1 MKKTIL
7 PVIVSLGLL
16 SVGFMFGTVVTNG
29 KNQKLQE
36 QVELSHR
43 QKIDS
48 LKSVIKDKD
57 FQIETLQE
65 ECQMKESEISFW
77 GQMYDKCR
85 GIKY

>member
-7 PVIVSLGLL
+7 PVIFSLGLL

-36 QVELSHR
+36 KVELSHR

-77 GQMYDKCR
+77 GQMYDRCR
-85 GIKY
+85 GFK

>member
-36 QVELSHR
+36 KVELSHR

-48 LKSVIKDKD
+48 LNSVIKDKD
-57 FQIETLQE
+57 WQIETLQE

>member
-48 LKSVIKDKD
+48 LKSVIKDKEW
-57 FQIETLQE
+57 QIETLQE

-85 GIKY
+85 GFK

>member
-1 MKKTIL
+1 MKKTII

-16 SVGFMFGTVVTNG
+16 SVGFMFGTLVSNG

-36 QVELSHR
+36 KVELSHR

-48 LKSVIKDKD
+48 LKSVIKDKEW
-57 FQIETLQE
+57 QIETLQE

-85 GIKY
+85 GFE

>member
-1 MKKTIL
+1 MKKTII

-16 SVGFMFGTVVTNG
+16 SVGFMFGTLVSNG
-29 KNQKLQE
+29 KNTEVQQE
-36 QVELSHR
+36 IDLSHR

-77 GQMYDKCR
+77 GQMYDRCR
-85 GIKY
+85 GFK

>member
-7 PVIVSLGLL
+7 SLIVSLGLL
-16 SVGFMFGTVVTNG
+16 SVGFMFGALVSNG
-29 KNQKLQE
+29 KNAEVQQE
-36 QVELSHR
+36 IELSHK

-48 LKSVIKDKD
+48 LNSVIEDREC
-57 FQIETLQE
+57 QIEILEE

-77 GQMYDKCR
+77 GRMYDNSR

>member
-7 PVIVSLGLL
+7 SLIVSLGLL
-16 SVGFMFGTVVTNG
+16 SVGFMFGILVTNG

-36 QVELSHR
+36 KLELSHK

-48 LKSVIKDKD
+48 LNSVIEDKEC
-57 FQIETLQE
+57 QIETLEE
-65 ECQMKESEISFW
+65 ECQAKESEISYW
-77 GQMYDKCR
+77 GRMYDNSR